1 MTNLQKQA
9 AEVRREIED
18 RFHAQILAGIH
29 THRDH
34 LIVYVTERRAEDEVR
49 RIVGDR
55 GEVVY
60 VPRRSVREFE
70 REPMLA

>member
-1 MTNLQKQA
+1 MTHLQKQA

-18 RFHAQILAGIH
+18 RYHTQILAGIH

-34 LIVYVTERRAEDEVR
+34 LIVYVTERRAEDDVR

-60 VPRRSVREFE
+60 VPRRSVRDFD
-70 REPMLA
+70 RELLLA